1 MYNQVWDS
9 IYGEVSFLSK
19 FAMFLYNK
27 RSMDY
32 HIYND
37 SLTVYFTIENW
48 TPKSLCLGIVY
59 ISHDQLF

>member
-1 MYNQVWDS
+1 
-9 IYGEVSFLSK
+9 
-19 FAMFLYNK
+19 
-27 RSMDY
+27 MDY